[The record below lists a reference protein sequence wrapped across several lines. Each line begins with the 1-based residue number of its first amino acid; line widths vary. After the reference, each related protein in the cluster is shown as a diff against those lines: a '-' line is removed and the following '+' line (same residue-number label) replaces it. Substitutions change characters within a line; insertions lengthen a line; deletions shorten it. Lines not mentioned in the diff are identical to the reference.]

1 MGAKVVDKIKV
12 IRGAGSFIT
21 HNFIRLAI
29 YTPNMMGNIFLICFP
44 FAENPTIVKIEPI
57 IGPFKSPPT
66 ASTNKVETTP
76 FIAILKNIV

>member
-1 MGAKVVDKIKV
+1 
-12 IRGAGSFIT
+12 
-21 HNFIRLAI
+21 
-29 YTPNMMGNIFLICFP
+29 MMGNIFLICFP

-57 IGPFKSPPT
+57 IGPFKTPPT